1 MTTQRVTS
9 RCVEICI
16 DVCDN
21 HYLAELQ
28 VDGMIREKLEFQ
40 GQLQLTNWADSSLF
54 AADGDLYVHLRPR
67 RACHNYKALEL
78 AQKLSRQGMTIG
90 ISGRRPVCLP
100 QNRRLQCPC
109 GDNIELA
116 TAEF

>member
-1 MTTQRVTS
+1 MNSTFRKFEGFIMTTQRVTS

-40 GQLQLTNWADSSLF
+40 GQLKLTN
-54 AADGDLYVHLRPR
+54 
-67 RACHNYKALEL
+67 
-78 AQKLSRQGMTIG
+78 
-90 ISGRRPVCLP
+90 
-100 QNRRLQCPC
+100 
-109 GDNIELA
+109 
-116 TAEF
+116 

>member
-1 MTTQRVTS
+1 
-9 RCVEICI
+9 
-16 DVCDN
+16 
-21 HYLAELQ
+21 
-28 VDGMIREKLEFQ
+28 
-40 GQLQLTNWADSSLF
+40 
-54 AADGDLYVHLRPR
+54 
-67 RACHNYKALEL
+67 
-78 AQKLSRQGMTIG
+78 MTIG